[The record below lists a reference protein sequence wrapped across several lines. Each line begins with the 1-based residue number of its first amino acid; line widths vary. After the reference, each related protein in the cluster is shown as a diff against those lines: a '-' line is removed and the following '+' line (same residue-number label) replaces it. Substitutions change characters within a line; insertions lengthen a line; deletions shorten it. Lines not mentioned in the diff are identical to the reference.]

1 MHYLEC
7 NPFLNLMSPL
17 LVSAKPSLLQTKRRS
32 RFQLQL
38 KRLLDVVGSSV
49 GIIVLSPCFLLLA
62 AAVKL
67 SDFGPIIHRRRVVG
81 RNGEFDAFKFRSMR
95 PDADQILASDPE
107 LKREFEKNF
116 KLQNDP
122 RITRVGAVLR
132 KYSLDELPQF
142 FNVLFGQM
150 SLVGPRMITSPELA
164 KYGGYQDVLRTVKPG
179 ITGYWQVNGRQEV
192 AFDERVEMDMYYI
205 VNWSFLLDLK
215 ILVQTPWKVLKG
227 QGAY

>member
-1 MHYLEC
+1 
-7 NPFLNLMSPL
+7 MSPL
-17 LVSAKPSLLQTKRRS
+17 SASTNSSLLQAKKRS
-32 RFQLQL
+32 RLQLQL
-38 KRLLDVVGSSV
+38 KRLLDVVGSSA
-49 GIIVLSPCFLLLA
+49 GIIILSPLFLLLA

-67 SDFGPIIHRRRVVG
+67 DDFGPIIHRRRVVG
-81 RNGEFDAFKFRSMR
+81 RDGEFEAFKFRSMR

-164 KYGGYQDVLRTVKPG
+164 KYGSYQELLRTVKPG

-192 AFDERVEMDMYYI
+192 AFSERMEMDMYYI
-205 VNWSFLLDLK
+205 RNWSLLLDLK
-215 ILVQTPWKVLKG
+215 ILIQTPWKVLKG